1 MTDQSTVQ
9 SDLWSRLTLEG
20 LVIVVSI
27 LLAFALD
34 AAWDNRQEGIRRDEY
49 LRVLEDE
56 FLAAADE
63 MQEQIEDHERQVRS
77 INTLLEELGAGR
89 DFSANAFR
97 NLNALYYFGPA
108 HPVFTDLANTSSV
121 DILEF
126 PELRYALFRY
136 GRQKE
141 FLVNLHNRETV
152 LYQQDMRPYLARR
165 FVVSNQDEASS
176 DATVRRINADKVGF
190 HEDEY
195 LQNLLTS
202 RRGIIRSQLRVD
214 RDIAAAIGEILQL
227 IEVARAN

>member
-1 MTDQSTVQ
+1 MTDQSTAK
-9 SDLWSRLTLEG
+9 SDLWSRLSLEG

-34 AAWDNRQEGIRRDEY
+34 AAWDDRRENIRREEY

-56 FLAAADE
+56 FRAAAEE
-63 MQEQIEDHERQVRS
+63 MQEQIRDHERQVRS
-77 INTLLEELGAGR
+77 IETLLKQLGGGR
-89 DFSANAFR
+89 DFSADAYR
-97 NLNALYYFGPA
+97 NLTGLYYFGPA
-108 HPVFTDLANTSSV
+108 HPVFTDLANSSV

-141 FLVNLHNRETV
+141 FLANLHDRETV

-165 FVVSNQDEASS
+165 FVVSNEGEAGEK
-176 DATVRRINADKVGF
+176 ATVRRINADKIGF

-195 LQNLLTS
+195 LRNLLLS
-202 RRGIIRSQLRVD
+202 RRGAINSQLRVD
-214 RDIAAAIGEILQL
+214 RDIATAIGEILQL
-227 IEVARAN
+227 IEASEAD

>member
-1 MTDQSTVQ
+1 MADQSTPK
-9 SDLWSRLTLEG
+9 SNLWARLSLEG

-34 AAWDNRQEGIRRDEY
+34 AAWDGRQESIRRDEY

-56 FLAAADE
+56 FQAAAEE
-63 MQEQIEDHERQVRS
+63 MQEQIGDHERQVQS
-77 INTLLEELGAGR
+77 IQTLIEQLGNGQ

-97 NLNALYYFGPA
+97 ELTGLFYFGPA
-108 HPVFTDLANTSSV
+108 HPVFNDLANTSSV

-141 FLVNLHNRETV
+141 FLENLHQRETV

-165 FVVSNQDEASS
+165 FVVRDEGEAGSEV
-176 DATVRRINADKVGF
+176 TVRRINADRIGF

-195 LQNLLTS
+195 LLNLLIS
-202 RRGIIRSQLRVD
+202 RRGSINSQLSVD
-214 RDIAAAIGEILQL
+214 RDIAAAIDEILQL
-227 IEVARAN
+227 IEKSRQ